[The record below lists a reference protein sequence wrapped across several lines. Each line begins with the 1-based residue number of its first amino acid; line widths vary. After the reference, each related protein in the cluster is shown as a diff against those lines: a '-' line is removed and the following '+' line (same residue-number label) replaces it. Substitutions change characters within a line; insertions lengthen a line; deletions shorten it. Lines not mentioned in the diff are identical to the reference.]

1 MEVNSLYK
9 LVRDFYGFKCSMIGM
24 NSEKK
29 EVSCTLYDS
38 FRLICW
44 LGERYGSFGAG
55 IELGK
60 ESMISDFLGKYCS
73 LNSDGQSIKES
84 LQLIDDYC
92 RLRLPDKFLEE
103 YHKVHAHR

>member
-1 MEVNSLYK
+1 MDVDSLYK
-9 LVRDFYGFKCSMIGM
+9 LVRDFYGFKCRMRGV

-29 EVSCTLYDS
+29 EISCMLYDS
-38 FRLICW
+38 FILICS
-44 LGERYGSFGAG
+44 LGERYGSFSAG

-60 ESMISDFLGKYCS
+60 ESIITDFLGKYCL
-73 LNSDGQSIKES
+73 LNSDDHSIKES

-103 YHKVHAHR
+103 YHKVYAHR